1 MKKIIYILLAGF
13 LWGFIGVSV
22 KLIHGEINPFSLNF
36 FRFLAAF
43 LFLLIISPFIG
54 KNELK
59 ISKKDI
65 KSHAI
70 IGLLFALTT
79 TTFVYAV
86 SRTTIANTVLLQ
98 SLQAFF
104 VMIIA
109 YFMLKEKITSAKLIT
124 LIFALVGIYIINPLG
139 TGDLIGNIIAIISG
153 FLFALLTAYMR
164 FTDKK
169 FRHSHTVWFM
179 FFAAL
184 FMLPFPFIFG
194 VGLLMK
200 NLIYVLIIAVLGT
213 ALPYLFYNWF
223 IEKSEADIAGL
234 FSVIMLPLASIIF
247 GILIIGEFI
256 TLTTLVGG
264 VILISSIVYL
274 EIHRK
279 KI

>member
-124 LIFALVGIYIINPLG
+124 LIFALVGI
-139 TGDLIGNIIAIISG
+139 
-153 FLFALLTAYMR
+153 
-164 FTDKK
+164 
-169 FRHSHTVWFM
+169 
-179 FFAAL
+179 
-184 FMLPFPFIFG
+184 
-194 VGLLMK
+194 
-200 NLIYVLIIAVLGT
+200 
-213 ALPYLFYNWF
+213 
-223 IEKSEADIAGL
+223 
-234 FSVIMLPLASIIF
+234 SV
-247 GILIIGEFI
+247 
-256 TLTTLVGG
+256 
-264 VILISSIVYL
+264 
-274 EIHRK
+274 
-279 KI
+279 